1 MSSFL
6 FALNAVLPIILMVGM
21 GYVAKRV
28 GLITPEIA
36 KGANKLVFRMFLPC
50 LLFLNVYK
58 ISSVGDV
65 GVGYIF
71 YIVIAEIIIFAAS
84 VPFVKLLT
92 KDNGR
97 RGPTVQCVFR
107 SNFALIGIPLAIS
120 LYGDEG
126 GAVAALLSAV
136 AIPAFNIL
144 AVVSLTMF
152 KDGSRRIDV
161 KRILIGIVKN
171 PLIQSIAAGG
181 VALLIRMI
189 FVNVGVEWRLTDLTP
204 IYKVLESMSQVA
216 TPLALVVLGAQFE
229 FSAIPGYKRE
239 IIFAVLARVLVVP
252 AIIVGIALAFFSFEG
267 AHYAAIL
274 ALAATPVAVSSVPMT
289 QEYGQDTA
297 LAGQFVVWTTI
308 LSSVTLFAFIFVLNL
323 LGVFA

>member
-1 MSSFL
+1 MKSFL
-6 FALNAVLPIILMVGM
+6 FALNAVLPIILMVGV
-21 GYVAKRV
+21 GYVIKRL

-36 KGANKLVFRMFLPC
+36 KGANKLVFRLFLPC

-58 ISSVGDV
+58 ISSVGEV
-65 GVGYIF
+65 GIGYIV
-71 YIVIAEIIIFAAS
+71 YIIIAEIIIFAAS
-84 VPFVKLLT
+84 IPLIMLLT
-92 KDNGR
+92 KDSGR
-97 RGPTVQCVFR
+97 RGPTLQCVFR

-120 LYGDEG
+120 LYGDAG

-136 AIPAFNIL
+136 AIPTFNVL
-144 AVVSLTMF
+144 AVISLTMF
-152 KDGSRRIDV
+152 KDGDKRIDV
-161 KRILIGIVKN
+161 KRILFGIVKN
-171 PLIQSIAAGG
+171 PLIQAIALGG
-181 VALLIRMI
+181 VALLFRAL
-189 FVNVGVEWRLTDLTP
+189 FVRVGIDWRLTDLTP

-252 AIIVGIALAFFSFEG
+252 IIILGVALAFFSFDG

-274 ALAATPVAVSSVPMT
+274 ALAATPVAVSSVPMS
-289 QEYGQDTA
+289 QEFGQDSA

-308 LSSVTLFAFIFVLNL
+308 LSSVTLFGFILVMNL
-323 LGVFA
+323 LGVF

>member
-1 MSSFL
+1 MTSFL
-6 FALNAVLPIILMVGM
+6 FALNAVLPIILMVGT
-21 GYVAKRV
+21 GYIVKRV
-28 GLITPEIA
+28 GLITPEVA
-36 KGANKLVFRMFLPC
+36 KGANKLVFRLFLPC

-58 ISSVGDV
+58 ISSVG
-65 GVGYIF
+65 GIGIGYIF
-71 YIVIAEIIIFAAS
+71 YIVIAEIVIFAAAIPI
-84 VPFVKLLT
+84 VMLLT

-97 RGPTVQCVFR
+97 RGPTLQCVFR

-120 LYGDEG
+120 LYGDAG

-152 KDGSRRIDV
+152 KDGARSIDV
-161 KRILIGIVKN
+161 KRIVLGVVKN
-171 PLIQSIAAGG
+171 PLIQSIAVGG
-181 VALLIRMI
+181 VALLVRM
-189 FVNVGVEWRLTDLTP
+189 VLVRCGVEWRLTDLTP
-204 IYKVLESMSQVA
+204 VYKVLESMSQVA

-229 FSAIPGYKRE
+229 FSAIPGYKKE
-239 IIFAVLARVLVVP
+239 IIFATLARVLVVP
-252 AIIVGIALAFFSFEG
+252 IIVVGVALAFFSFEG

-289 QEYGQDTA
+289 QEYGQDAA

-323 LGVFA
+323 LGIFA